1 MRRISSRFGQYTLVS
16 VRIETGR
23 THQIRVHLASLGHPV
38 VGDTLYGAPARLT
51 VMPSRQRTYPEPD
64 CLTLKRNF
72 LHAAE
77 LEFAHPRTGETVH
90 LTSPLPQEL
99 STVLREIE
107 SGQVE

>member
-1 MRRISSRFGQYTLVS
+1 
-16 VRIETGR
+16 
-23 THQIRVHLASLGHPV
+23 
-38 VGDTLYGAPARLT
+38 
-51 VMPSRQRTYPEPD
+51 
-64 CLTLKRNF
+64 
-72 LHAAE
+72 